1 MLEIWMSNPDPK
13 LTKEKILA
21 ALDAIDFLLQQK
33 GVIGELCIFGGAT
46 MILAF
51 DARPSTRDVDA
62 IFVPKDEISKA
73 AKKVA
78 EKLDLPASWL
88 NDGVKRF
95 VSATGDLTEEGMPQW
110 PNLRILRP
118 TSRYLLAMKCMAS
131 RVAGYDT
138 GGDQDDIVR
147 LCNELQL
154 TQAKQILD
162 VVSSYYPPNLIPA
175 KTAFFVEEI
184 ADLLKGGLR

>member
-1 MLEIWMSNPDPK
+1 MSNPDPK

-21 ALDAIDFLLQQK
+21 ALDAINVLLEKK

-62 IFVPKDEISKA
+62 VFVPKNEISKA
-73 AKKVA
+73 AEQVA
-78 EKLDLPASWL
+78 EALGLPASWL
-88 NDGVKRF
+88 NDGVKGF

-118 TSRYLLAMKCMAS
+118 SSRYLLAMKCMAS

-147 LCNELQL
+147 LCNELNFK
-154 TQAKQILD
+154 QAEEMLN
-162 VVSSYYPPNLIPA
+162 VVCSYYPVNLIPA
-175 KTAFFVEEI
+175 KTIFFVEEI
-184 ADLLKGGLR
+184 AELLRGGTP